1 MMRGY
6 RSSDCKEIRNECS
19 MKKQII
25 FDMDG
30 VIFDTENLILNCW
43 RFLAEKY
50 DIPQI
55 EDTFRRA
62 IGVSSEGTKKIV
74 REVYGEDFPCE
85 MFWKEWKQLFDQKIE
100 KQGLPVKQGAR
111 ELLSFLKINGFR
123 VGLASSTR
131 YESVVDEL
139 TQAGLIDFFEIL
151 VGGDM
156 VERGKPEPDIYLCAC
171 EKMGID
177 PKETFAIED
186 SWNGVRSAAGAGL
199 RVLHVPDLLEPN
211 EEMERLSYAIFD
223 DLIDVRNYL
232 AKQK

>member
-1 MMRGY
+1 
-6 RSSDCKEIRNECS
+6 

-30 VIFDTENLILNCW
+30 VIFDTENLILSCW
-43 RFLAEKY
+43 CFLAEKY
-50 DIPQI
+50 DIPGI

-74 REVYGEDFPCE
+74 REVYGDDFPCE
-85 MFWKEWKQLFDQKIE
+85 MFWNEWKQMFDQKIE
-100 KQGLPVKQGAR
+100 KQGMPVKQGAR
-111 ELLSFLKINGFR
+111 ELLSFLKINGYR

-131 YESVVDEL
+131 HETVVDEL
-139 TQAGLIDFFEIL
+139 TQAGLIDFFEVL

-171 EKMGID
+171 EQMEID

-211 EEMERLSYAIFD
+211 EEMERLSYVIFD
-223 DLIDVRNYL
+223 DLIDLRNYL
-232 AKQK
+232 ARQQMV

>member
-6 RSSDCKEIRNECS
+6 RSSDCKEKRNECS

-43 RFLAEKY
+43 CFLAERY

-100 KQGLPVKQGAR
+100 KQGMPVKQGAR

>member
-1 MMRGY
+1 
-6 RSSDCKEIRNECS
+6 

-30 VIFDTENLILNCW
+30 VIFDTENLILSCW
-43 RFLAEKY
+43 CFLAEKY

-74 REVYGEDFPCE
+74 REVYGDDFPCE

-100 KQGLPVKQGAR
+100 KQGMPVKRGAR
-111 ELLSFLKINGFR
+111 ELLSFLKINGYR

-131 YESVVDEL
+131 HETVVDEL
-139 TQAGLIDFFEIL
+139 TQVGLIDFFEVL

-156 VERGKPEPDIYLCAC
+156 VERGKPEPDIYLCVC
-171 EKMGID
+171 EKMEID

-199 RVLHVPDLLEPN
+199 RVFHVPDLLEPN
-211 EEMERLSYAIFD
+211 EEMERLSYAVFD
-223 DLIDVRNYL
+223 DLIDLRNYL
-232 AKQK
+232 AKQKL

>member
-1 MMRGY
+1 
-6 RSSDCKEIRNECS
+6 

-30 VIFDTENLILNCW
+30 VIFDTENLILSCW
-43 RFLAEKY
+43 CFLAEKY

-74 REVYGEDFPCE
+74 REVYGDDFPCE

-100 KQGLPVKQGAR
+100 KQGMPVKRGAR
-111 ELLSFLKINGFR
+111 ELLSFLKINGYR

-131 YESVVDEL
+131 HETVVDEL
-139 TQAGLIDFFEIL
+139 TQVGLIDFFEVL

-156 VERGKPEPDIYLCAC
+156 VERGKPEPDIYLCVC
-171 EKMGID
+171 EKMEID

-199 RVLHVPDLLEPN
+199 RVFHVPDLLEPN
-211 EEMERLSYAIFD
+211 EEMERLSYAVYD
-223 DLIDVRNYL
+223 DLIDLRNYL
-232 AKQK
+232 ARQQMV

>member
-1 MMRGY
+1 
-6 RSSDCKEIRNECS
+6 

-30 VIFDTENLILNCW
+30 VIFDTENLILSCW
-43 RFLAEKY
+43 CFLAEIY
-50 DIPQI
+50 DIPRI

-62 IGVSSEGTKKIV
+62 IGVSAEGTKKIV
-74 REVYGEDFPCE
+74 REVYGDDFPCE
-85 MFWKEWKQLFDQKIE
+85 MFWKEWKQLFNQKIE
-100 KQGLPVKQGAR
+100 KQGLPVKRGAR
-111 ELLSFLKINGFR
+111 ELLSFLKINGYR
-123 VGLASSTR
+123 VGLASSTKHQD
-131 YESVVDEL
+131 VVDEL
-139 TQAGLIDFFEIL
+139 TQTGLIDFFEIL

-156 VERGKPEPDIYLCAC
+156 VERGKPEPDIYLCVC
-171 EKMGID
+171 EQMEID

-223 DLIDVRNYL
+223 DLIDLRNYL
-232 AKQK
+232 AKQKL

>member
-1 MMRGY
+1 
-6 RSSDCKEIRNECS
+6 

-30 VIFDTENLILNCW
+30 VIFDTENLVLSCW
-43 RFLAEKY
+43 CFLAEKY
-50 DIPQI
+50 DIPGI
-55 EDTFRRA
+55 EDTFRRV
-62 IGVSSEGTKKIV
+62 IGVSAEGTKKIV
-74 REVYGEDFPCE
+74 REVYGDDFPCE
-85 MFWKEWKQLFDQKIE
+85 MFWKEWKQLFNQKIE
-100 KQGLPVKQGAR
+100 KQGMPVKRGAR
-111 ELLSFLKINGFR
+111 ELLSFLKINGYR

-131 YESVVDEL
+131 HEDVVDEL
-139 TQAGLIDFFEIL
+139 TQAGLIDFFEVL

-171 EKMGID
+171 EKMEIA

-211 EEMERLSYAIFD
+211 EEMERLSYASFD
-223 DLIDVRNYL
+223 DLIDLRNYL
-232 AKQK
+232 ARQQMV